1 MQRFLLKKTIVLDSV
16 CNVQKI
22 KYQLII
28 FGLVVLQIVKLKN

>member
-1 MQRFLLKKTIVLDSV
+1 MQRFFLKKTIVDSF